1 MWTFILTV
9 VGFHSPVHG
18 PHCSSGF
25 YFWSLRYCSGYVD
38 RSAHRRKIPTYVSK
52 LKAHNSLQLQYQP
65 KLSPLHEIKF
75 WLGLSKWQC
84 NFVLNIDI
92 DEIGERKE
100 GMTEIR
106 GSDERE
112 VVEMDMKTKINFKLS
127 IKTFGLVIR
136 LFTTVKEVLILNS
149 SYSTNKIKKRKE
161 KKNNLKSFSSFFL
174 MTVGYCPC
182 HEYKTIV
189 GRELLA

>member
-1 MWTFILTV
+1 
-9 VGFHSPVHG
+9 
-18 PHCSSGF
+18 
-25 YFWSLRYCSGYVD
+25 
-38 RSAHRRKIPTYVSK
+38 
-52 LKAHNSLQLQYQP
+52 
-65 KLSPLHEIKF
+65 
-75 WLGLSKWQC
+75 
-84 NFVLNIDI
+84 
-92 DEIGERKE
+92 
-100 GMTEIR
+100 MTEIR

-112 VVEMDMKTKINFKLS
+112 VEEMDMKTKTNFKLS